1 MRTAIYVN
9 LDGLRRDMIDAAVMP
24 ALAAFGADAVRFNA
38 HRTVFPSCTRVVSAS
53 VATGCHPGRHGL
65 QGNSFALIE
74 AGRLVVHDA
83 GRPDFLEHKRRVTGT
98 ALSVPTLAER
108 VAGVGGAV
116 ILSNVSPGA
125 ATAHDPD
132 GHGHLHHRAGNF
144 GPGRVPL
151 EGADAPA
158 IEQGIG
164 GDAAITGFLVDAVL
178 REPLPALAVLWL
190 NQPDLVQHYHPLGSP
205 ENLEVMGRV
214 DGLFRRIVAAVEA
227 LRARGH
233 DILLLVGSDHGHQTV
248 SGIVDVE
255 GELVAAGL
263 KAAPGSDDVVA
274 VSNGT
279 ATLIHVHPD
288 AAGREAALDDFLQ
301 SRPWC
306 GAVYRDG
313 ALAGIG
319 QAPAH
324 GLALAVSMA
333 DNGEANAFGVRGTSP
348 AAKPVEGKPDIVGAG
363 QHGGLGAGEQSP
375 FLFAAGP
382 GFDGGIDVDGTSSV
396 IDIAPTVL
404 TFLGVAFDP
413 ASMDGKALQAVAAPA
428 AAQVLSF
435 R

>member
-1 MRTAIYVN
+1 MPTAIYVN

-24 ALAAFGADAVRFNA
+24 ALAAFGAGATRFNA

-65 QGNSFALIE
+65 QGNSFALME

-83 GRPDFLEHKRRVTGT
+83 GRPDFLEHKRRVTGA
-98 ALSVPTLAER
+98 ALAVPTLAER
-108 VAGVGGAV
+108 VAGIGGAV

-144 GPGRVPL
+144 APGRVPL
-151 EGADAPA
+151 GGTSTPA

-164 GDAAITGFLVDAVL
+164 GDAAITDFLINTVL

-190 NQPDLVQHYHPLGSP
+190 NQPDLIQHYHPLGSP
-205 ENLEVMGRV
+205 ENLAVMGQV
-214 DGLFRRIVAAVEA
+214 DVLFRRVVVAVEA

-233 DILLLVGSDHGHQTV
+233 DILFLVGSDHGHQTV
-248 SGIVDVE
+248 SGIIDVE
-255 GELVAAGL
+255 DELVTAGL

-279 ATLIHVHPD
+279 AALIHVHPD
-288 AAGREAALDDFLQ
+288 AAGREAALDDFLR

-313 ALAGIG
+313 GLAGIG

-324 GLALAVSMA
+324 GLAMAVSMA
-333 DNGEANAFGVRGTSP
+333 DGDGTNAFGIRGISP
-348 AAKPVEGKPDIVGAG
+348 AAKPAEGKPDVVGAG

-375 FLFAAGP
+375 FLFADGP
-382 GFDGGIDVDGTSSV
+382 GFDAGTEVGRTSSV

-404 TFLGVAFDP
+404 TFLGVAHDP
-413 ASMDGKALQAVAAPA
+413 GSMDGRALQAVAAPA
-428 AAQVLSF
+428 AAETRGL